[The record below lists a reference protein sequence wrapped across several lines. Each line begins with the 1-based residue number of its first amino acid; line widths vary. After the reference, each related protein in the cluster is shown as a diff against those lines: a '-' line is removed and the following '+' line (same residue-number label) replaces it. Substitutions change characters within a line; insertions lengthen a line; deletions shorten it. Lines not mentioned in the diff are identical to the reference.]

1 MTGTINRTWVETNA
15 PYALYGDFD
24 GEFIPTTFTLGSY
37 TLKATPYTLGS
48 ATGEAGQSLTVKFNV
63 VQPTSTSKMAEVD
76 MSIFP
81 NPASESITVSFDK
94 PTSLKKIYIYDI
106 TGKLIQSLNMDTGQD
121 VGTYLLGV
129 QDLPTGSYFVRTI
142 DSEGKQSQQ
151 QMAIKR

>member
-1 MTGTINRTWVETNA
+1 MNS
-15 PYALYGDFD
+15 PS
-24 GEFIPTTFTLGSY
+24 TFTEGSY
-37 TLKATPYTLGS
+37 TLKATPYTLSS
-48 ATGEAGQSLTVKFNV
+48 ASGEAGQSLTVKFNV
-63 VQPTSTSKMAEVD
+63 IQSTSTSKTAVVD

-81 NPASESITVSFDK
+81 NPASESITVSFDE
-94 PTSLKKIYIYDI
+94 PTSLEKIYIYDI
-106 TGKLIQSLNMDTGQD
+106 TGRLIQSLNMDTGQD